1 MSETSRMSRFP
12 ETGLLPLVAQGH
24 ERRPV
29 RVTALG
35 GGHGLYGS
43 LSALKL
49 ITTALTAVV
58 TVADDGGSSG
68 KLREELDVLPPGD
81 LRMAL
86 SALCDDTDWGR
97 TWRDVMQHRFT
108 SSSADRPTALE
119 NHALGNLLIVTL
131 WELLQDP
138 IAGLD
143 WAGALLNARGRVLPM
158 ATDPLIIE
166 GDIVSK
172 NEHGVT
178 FRDTVQGQARLAQAG
193 RVDKVR
199 LLPEDVVACPDA
211 VRAVHEADW
220 VVLGPGSFFTSL
232 LPHLLLPGLRD
243 AVLATTAQ
251 TCLVMNLELD
261 GNETRGMSAADHLLV
276 LRDYVPEIRVNTVIA
291 DPTAVGE
298 RGTFE
303 DVAAQLGATVLWA
316 SVAESDQPGV
326 HDPLKLAAAYKQV
339 FKG

>member
-1 MSETSRMSRFP
+1 MAEVARGARFP
-12 ETGLLPLVAQGH
+12 ETGLLPVLAPGH
-24 ERRPV
+24 DRPV

-49 ITTALTAVV
+49 LTTSLTAVV

-68 KLREELDVLPPGD
+68 RLREEFDVLPPGD

-86 SALCDDTDWGR
+86 AALCDDTDWGR

-108 SSSADRPTALE
+108 SLAPERPTALE
-119 NHALGNLLIVTL
+119 QHALGNLLIVTL
-131 WELLQDP
+131 WELLGDP
-138 IAGLD
+138 VAGLD

-158 ATDPLIIE
+158 ATEPLVIE
-166 GDIVSK
+166 GDIVTR

-178 FRDTVQGQARLAQAG
+178 FRDTVQGQAQLAKAG

-199 LLPEDVVACPDA
+199 LLPEGSQACLDA
-211 VRAVHEADW
+211 VRAIDEADW
-220 VVLGPGSFFTSL
+220 VVLGPGSFFTSV

-243 AVLATTAQ
+243 ALLDTSAQ
-251 TCLVMNLELD
+251 VCLVMNLELD

-276 LRDYVPEIRVNTVIA
+276 LREYVPELRVNTVIA
-291 DPTAVGE
+291 DPSAVGE
-298 RGTFE
+298 HKTFE
-303 DVAAQLGATVLWA
+303 DVAISLGAQVLWA
-316 SVAESDQPGV
+316 EVNEAGQPGV
-326 HDPLKLAAAYKQV
+326 HDPLKLAAAYKQA
-339 FKG
+339 FRG

>member
-1 MSETSRMSRFP
+1 MPETFRAPRFP
-12 ETGLLPLVAQGH
+12 ETGLLPIIHQGH
-24 ERRPV
+24 PLPV

-49 ITTALTAVV
+49 ITSALTAVV

-68 KLREELDVLPPGD
+68 KLRHELDVLPPGD

-108 SSSADRPTALE
+108 QRTDARPTALE
-119 NHALGNLLIVTL
+119 NHALGNLLIVAL
-131 WELLQDP
+131 WDLLGDCV
-138 IAGLD
+138 AGLD

-158 ATDPLIIE
+158 SLTPLVIE
-166 GDIVSK
+166 GDIVST
-172 NEHGVT
+172 NEHGVE
-178 FRDTVQGQARLAQAG
+178 FRDTVQGQATLAKAG

-199 LLPEDVVACPDA
+199 LLPAEAEPCPEA
-211 VRAVHEADW
+211 VSAVHEADW

-232 LPHLLLPGLRD
+232 LPHLLLPGLRE
-243 AVLATTAQ
+243 AILNTSAKI
-251 TCLVMNLELD
+251 CLVMNLELD
-261 GNETRGMSAADHLLV
+261 GKETQGMSAADHLLV

-291 DPTAVGE
+291 DPAATGE
-298 RGTFE
+298 REIFE
-303 DVAAQLGATVLWA
+303 NVASQLGAEVLWVE
-316 SVAESDQPGV
+316 VAETDQPGV

-339 FKG
+339 FKY

>member
-1 MSETSRMSRFP
+1 MSEATRMSRFP
-12 ETGLLPLVAQGH
+12 ETGLLPVTAQGH
-24 ERRPV
+24 DLPV

-108 SSSADRPTALE
+108 PRSPERPTSLN

-131 WELLQDP
+131 WELLGDT

-158 ATDPLIIE
+158 ATRPLVIE
-166 GDIVSK
+166 GDIVTT
-172 NEHGVT
+172 NDHGVT
-178 FRDTVQGQARLAQAG
+178 FRDTVQGQATLAKAG

-199 LLPEDVVACPDA
+199 LLPENTEACPDA

-220 VVLGPGSFFTSL
+220 VVLGPGSFYTSL

-243 AVLATTAQ
+243 AILNTSAQ
-251 TCLVMNLELD
+251 ICLVMNLELD
-261 GNETRGMSAADHLLV
+261 GKETRGMSAADHLLV
-276 LRDYVPEIRVNTVIA
+276 LREYVPEIRVNTVIA
-291 DPTAVGE
+291 DPATAGE
-298 RGTFE
+298 RTTFE
-303 DVAAQLGATVLWA
+303 DVAAQLGAKVLWA
-316 SVAESDQPGV
+316 DVAEADQPGV
-326 HDPLKLAAAYKQV
+326 HDPLKLAAAYKHV
-339 FKG
+339 FKR

>member
-1 MSETSRMSRFP
+1 MADSLRASRFP
-12 ETGLLPLVAQGH
+12 ETGLLPVVGSGQTQS
-24 ERRPV
+24 V
-29 RVTALG
+29 KVVALG

-49 ITTALTAVV
+49 VSNSLTAVV

-68 KLREELDVLPPGD
+68 RLRDEMDVVPPGD

-108 SSSADRPTALE
+108 SKDPDQPLTLE

-131 WELLQDP
+131 WQLLDDCV
-138 IAGLD
+138 AGLD

-158 ATDPLIIE
+158 ATTPMVIE
-166 GDIVSK
+166 GDILTE

-178 FRDTVQGQARLAQAG
+178 FRETVTGQAKLAKAG

-199 LLPEDVVACPDA
+199 LLPENTEPCPDA
-211 VRAVHEADW
+211 VAAIEDADW
-220 VVLGPGSFFTSL
+220 VVLGPGSFYTSL
-232 LPHLLLPGLRD
+232 LPHLLLPGMRD
-243 AVLATTAQ
+243 AILRSQAKI
-251 TCLVMNLELD
+251 CLVMNLVLD

-276 LRDYVPEIRVNTVIA
+276 LRDYAPELRVNTVIA
-291 DPTAVGE
+291 DPDAVGE
-298 RGTFE
+298 RDLFE
-303 DVAAQLGATVLWA
+303 QAAAALGASLVWA
-316 SVAESDQPGV
+316 SVSESGQPGV
-326 HDPLKLAAAYKQV
+326 HDPLKLAAAYKEV
-339 FKG
+339 FRQ